1 MNIIMKPS
9 NSPTQGQPDPRQNRL
24 KVAFGPLPQI
34 LRKHPNPIS
43 SRKTMALL
51 ECFPSELCTV
61 TAIGNDSR
69 EPGFPSI
76 HFDAT
81 DTKMATQTL

>member
-1 MNIIMKPS
+1 
-9 NSPTQGQPDPRQNRL
+9 
-24 KVAFGPLPQI
+24 
-34 LRKHPNPIS
+34 
-43 SRKTMALL
+43 MALL